1 MHNIPEITP
10 EALSL
15 LPAKKAYEENV
26 LPLKVEKGE
35 FHVGL
40 SGARNQKVI
49 NEIAFYTGYRIIPH
63 EVPQEIILAKLKEV
77 YPASAAE
84 ERRGASEQKSDP
96 SMDVASLEGSNVE
109 FVNQVIQGAVK
120 SGSSDIHL
128 EVYENLFR
136 VRYRIDGHLR
146 EMFNLPKERS
156 QAVISRLKIMANLD
170 ISEKRRPQDGRIR
183 FPYQDKTIDIRLST
197 LPTNFGEKVVLR
209 ILDKS
214 QVQLD
219 LRKLGL
225 NESQHSTLSKNLRL
239 PYGMILVTG
248 PTGSGKTT
256 TLYASLKEIHSVEK
270 NILTAEDPIEYNLE
284 GINQSSMRPDI
295 GYDFASALRTF
306 LRQDPDIIMVGEIRD
321 KETAEIA
328 VRASLTGHLVLST
341 LHTNDSV
348 SAITRLIDM
357 GIEPFLVSS
366 SIKLIIAQRLVRTL
380 CCCRKESQKK
390 SLHDI
395 LKTETVYEKNGCEKC
410 SFTGYK
416 GRSAI
421 YEILEID
428 EDIAEMIPLNMREK
442 EIRQK
447 ALEKGFITLR
457 DSGLEKI
464 KSGLTTYEEV
474 LRETML

>member
-1 MHNIPEITP
+1 MHNIPEIMP
-10 EALSL
+10 EALTL

-225 NESQHSTLSKNLRL
+225 SESQHSILSKNLRL

-295 GYDFASALRTF
+295 GYDFASAL
-306 LRQDPDIIMVGEIRD
+306 
-321 KETAEIA
+321 
-328 VRASLTGHLVLST
+328 
-341 LHTNDSV
+341 
-348 SAITRLIDM
+348 
-357 GIEPFLVSS
+357 
-366 SIKLIIAQRLVRTL
+366 
-380 CCCRKESQKK
+380 
-390 SLHDI
+390 
-395 LKTETVYEKNGCEKC
+395 
-410 SFTGYK
+410 
-416 GRSAI
+416 
-421 YEILEID
+421 
-428 EDIAEMIPLNMREK
+428 
-442 EIRQK
+442 
-447 ALEKGFITLR
+447 
-457 DSGLEKI
+457 
-464 KSGLTTYEEV
+464 
-474 LRETML
+474 